1 MCDEADI
8 GSMLLGSLVLFA
20 AFGGRHHL
28 PQLNDVLKPIN
39 HPRIGRHAITPRAAG
54 FLIVRL
60 DSFRQVEMCDEA
72 DVGFVDSHT
81 EGDCRDDDYALFAEE
96 ARLIRGASLRR

>member
-1 MCDEADI
+1 
-8 GSMLLGSLVLFA
+8 MLLSSLVLFT

-60 DSFRQVEMCDEA
+60 DGFRQVEMCDEA

-81 EGDCRDDDYALFAEE
+81 EGDCRDDDDALFAEE